1 MNEQE
6 LQGRIN
12 GLSFALEI
20 ALVQLYTLKLG
31 DESEALRVI
40 KSDLG
45 GLANRFEADGPPDS
59 FRNGTVGALRLIVD
73 RTEAILNRPSK

>member
-45 GLANRFEADGPPDS
+45 GLANRFEADGGDVPPDVE
-59 FRNGTVGALRLIVD
+59 FGVA
-73 RTEAILNRPSK
+73 AAPWPA